1 MCTYFKTETE
11 DHSIG
16 KFFSEKKNES
26 TGLVSEKMK
35 ALFAELNQRVEAAA
49 SRYSATGELNNH
61 QKITSRCLAHEYS
74 FTYIFNDINHGY
86 KAALLKK
93 NYLWLLSIYMN
104 VASYCY
110 YEKKRRTN
118 AHSLN
123 IFILFQ
129 LQS

>member
-1 MCTYFKTETE
+1 M
-11 DHSIG
+11 
-16 KFFSEKKNES
+16 
-26 TGLVSEKMK
+26 
-35 ALFAELNQRVEAAA
+35 EAAA

-104 VASYCY
+104 GLLIAIM
-110 YEKKRRTN
+110 KRSAERMRTP
-118 AHSLN
+118 
-123 IFILFQ
+123 
-129 LQS
+129 